1 LFPFAVLSMA
11 MITATG
17 VVAFLERFVVGIFP
31 YFIGFVLGYVVT
43 PYNACFDVGVRHDW
57 GLLP

>member
-1 LFPFAVLSMA
+1 MA